1 MFFIASK
8 LVETALLPSND
19 IGLLAAL
26 GILTLLLRRR
36 RIGLALLT
44 ISALFLIVAGW
55 SPLGSA
61 LIMPLEDR
69 FPQADTPASVA
80 GIVMLGGAV
89 NTHITEDRGSITL
102 NDNAER
108 VVAVATLSRRYP
120 SARILLSGGS
130 GHLTGG
136 HAFTESEGARRL
148 LVDLGVPQEQIE
160 LEELSRTTFENAMDS
175 VAVAKPKPG
184 EIWLLVTS
192 AYNMPRAVA
201 SFRAAN
207 FPIVAYPVDYRTRP
221 GDLHRPMGSIADGLE
236 LIDIA
241 AHEWLGLAMYRMA
254 GKTAEVLPSP

>member
-1 MFFIASK
+1 MFFIVSK
-8 LVETALLPSND
+8 LVETVLLPSND

-26 GILTLLLRRR
+26 GILALIVRRR

-44 ISALFLIVAGW
+44 TSAVLLIMAGW
-55 SPLGSA
+55 TPLGSA
-61 LIMPLEDR
+61 LVMTLEDR
-69 FPQADTPASVA
+69 FPPTDMPASVA

-120 SARILLSGGS
+120 GARILLSGGS
-130 GHLTGG
+130 GHLLSG

-148 LVDLGVPQEQIE
+148 LVELGVPQERIE
-160 LEELSRTTFENAMDS
+160 LEERSRTTFENAMES

-207 FPIVAYPVDYRTRP
+207 FPIVAYPVDYRTRQ
-221 GDLHRPMGSIADGLE
+221 GDLHRPMNSVADGLV
-236 LIDIA
+236 LMDIA
-241 AHEWLGLAMYRMA
+241 AHEWLGLATYRLA
-254 GKTAEVLPSP
+254 GKTADVLPSP